1 MNTAPECHPRAKAA
15 DEERTRPAALAHATR
30 VTTLGELAA
39 SIAHEIDQPLA
50 AIAVSRSIAR
60 SSAWDQLAD
69 LVGESFDVTTESPRF
84 RRSCLRYAR

>member
-1 MNTAPECHPRAKAA
+1 
-15 DEERTRPAALAHATR
+15 

-60 SSAWDQLAD
+60 SSRL
-69 LVGESFDVTTESPRF
+69 GPT
-84 RRSCLRYAR
+84 RRSCRRGFRPYYPPISKKLLETRTVTVANDI